1 MGSGPALWTP
11 AAVRIPAGDGD
22 RNGNPRNR
30 VRSGFGVGA
39 GPEPDRAVI
48 MGRNRNRNG
57 AGGGPEPV
65 HGGGWGRG
73 RPPLSRFLSALPSG
87 FPVSPVRTL
96 YIVYGFSGPLLPFLS
111 RSFFN
116 NFLTRILHTHHWLS
130 GTYVLSVVCWWVLAV
145 RKVCKSGRPPY
156 VCVCNSNKL

>member
-1 MGSGPALWTP
+1 V
-11 AAVRIPAGDGD
+11 VRIPDGDGV
-22 RNGNPRNR
+22 RKWNPRKR

-73 RPPLSRFLSALPSG
+73 RPPLTLFLPLLPSG
-87 FPVSPVRTL
+87 FPVTHPPALLYSTNPFRSRIAFPFPFVFLHFSYTNITYPPLVIRHLRSFCGMLVIFFGVWELFIRTGAVCL
-96 YIVYGFSGPLLPFLS
+96 PLLIQ
-111 RSFFN
+111 
-116 NFLTRILHTHHWLS
+116 TKKI
-130 GTYVLSVVCWWVLAV
+130 
-145 RKVCKSGRPPY
+145 
-156 VCVCNSNKL
+156 